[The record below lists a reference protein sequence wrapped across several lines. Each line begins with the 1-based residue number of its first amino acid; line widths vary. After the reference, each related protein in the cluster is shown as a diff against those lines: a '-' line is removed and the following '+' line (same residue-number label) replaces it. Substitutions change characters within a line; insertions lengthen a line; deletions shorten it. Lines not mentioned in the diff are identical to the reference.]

1 MPFFC
6 FLQENLGF
14 SIKLT
19 KDIGYHK
26 VVLKVTMIIMMR
38 IVTTRIT
45 IMTTVR
51 IMMKVSPVHALF
63 LSCAEGGE
71 VSRSETSS
79 LDPDKGNKDKESKVL

>member
-1 MPFFC
+1 
-6 FLQENLGF
+6 LEENLGF

-19 KDIGYHK
+19 KETGYHK
-26 VVLKVTMIIMMR
+26 VVLKVTMMIIMMR
-38 IVTTRIT
+38 MVTTRI
-45 IMTTVR
+45 MTTVT

-71 VSRSETSS
+71 VSCSEISS

>member
-19 KDIGYHK
+19 KEIGYHK
-26 VVLKVTMIIMMR
+26 VVLKVTMIIMMKM
-38 IVTTRIT
+38 VTTRIT
-45 IMTTVR
+45 IMTTVT